1 MIAFRDSN
9 SENKKSKSL
18 SKNLQNLLDI
28 IYNLPEH
35 YVGSY
40 HENKNISDVIDIIY
54 KILYT
59 ESNQSLHLIIDKN
72 SNNSLD
78 ITIDKIE

>member
-35 YVGSY
+35 HIGSY
-40 HENKNISDVIDIIY
+40 HENKNISDIIDIIY